1 MVYAKCAKC
10 GAEQPFAKL
19 PKKFCCPECGILNTP
34 VPDTYG
40 TGDQACGCLLPESF
54 EWKLP
59 SGKISS
65 SAGEVFYTTAD
76 DATKLTRVEWIDT
89 FGYDPEVVLRVMRNT
104 GKTGEHSKFNTSILS
119 KKSSKKTRK
128 I

>member
-10 GAEQPFAKL
+10 GVEQPFAKL

-34 VPDTYG
+34 VPDTFG

-76 DATKLTRVEWIDT
+76 DATKLTRVEWIDA
-89 FGYDPEVVLRVMRNT
+89 FGFDPEVVLRVMRENSKASHNGIT
-104 GKTGEHSKFNTSILS
+104 GLSIIG
-119 KKSSKKTRK
+119 KKKVKGKK
-128 I
+128 

>member
-10 GAEQPFAKL
+10 GVEQPFATL

-89 FGYDPEVVLRVMRNT
+89 FGYDPEVVLRIMREK
-104 GKTGEHSKFNTSILS
+104 GKTGSEGTVNTSSLG
-119 KKSSKKTRK
+119 KKTKKTRK
-128 I
+128 L